1 MFLDFI
7 ILSQYITGSI
17 VFSAEK
23 KFWGSVPAGDNHVC
37 VLTIWGSK
45 KLCQPEISQL
55 QAALVVNEK
64 IVGLEISVEDP
75 VVVEVLET
83 EDGLQD
89 VGLDVGSRQD
99 DTGILEDE
107 HMLR

>member
-1 MFLDFI
+1 M
-7 ILSQYITGSI
+7 
-17 VFSAEK
+17 
-23 KFWGSVPAGDNHVC
+23 
-37 VLTIWGSK
+37 
-45 KLCQPEISQL
+45 
-55 QAALVVNEK
+55 
-64 IVGLEISVEDP
+64 EDP
-75 VVVEVLET
+75 VVVEVLEA